1 MTGSLNRIIF
11 WTPRILCILLAIFIS
26 LFSLDVFGEGY
37 GFWKTIEALLIHLIP
52 TAIILIVLI
61 ISWRHSWV
69 GAIIFV
75 ILAAYSIFITRG
87 HQHWSAYMAIS
98 GSLFVISLLFMA
110 DWLSG
115 KQNHQ
120 ST

>member
-1 MTGSLNRIIF
+1 MTSSQNRIIF
-11 WTPRILCILLAIFIS
+11 WTPRMLCILFAIFIS

-52 TAIILIVLI
+52 TSIILIVLI
-61 ISWRHSWV
+61 VSWRRSWA
-69 GAIIFV
+69 GTIIFV
-75 ILAAYSIFITRG
+75 ILAAYYIFMTRG
-87 HQHWSAYMAIS
+87 HQHWSAYVLIS

-115 KQNHQ
+115 KRPRQGE
-120 ST
+120 